1 MSLWREIKKKKKKKQ
16 KHLVACVLEIVRE
29 SVLLS
34 PPGVNPGLVSVVLVG
49 VVQQLVIGRNGPLS
63 PPLACWAAY
72 RRNFKYC

>member
-1 MSLWREIKKKKKKKQ
+1 MSLWREIKKKKRKKQ

-63 PPLACWAAY
+63 PPLAC
-72 RRNFKYC
+72 